1 MITLIYVGGTTILV
15 ICLILIYYLI
25 KRDRLNKDFYKIEMC
40 EQEIDAVLNNEEENV
55 LRLISIINREL
66 DLDIKEFE
74 RVKKLKTNRINNVE
88 KDKLLS
94 ETYEEI
100 KKIYVD
106 NKELSEIKRFDGI
119 MNEISRSENTL
130 ISLRTLYN
138 KCASSINFLIKRFPY
153 NLIAKIKKI
162 KFLPLYEGK
171 ELHELI
177 DKELNNL
184 VI

>member
-1 MITLIYVGGTTILV
+1 
-15 ICLILIYYLI
+15 
-25 KRDRLNKDFYKIEMC
+25 MC
-40 EQEIDAVLNNEEENV
+40 EQEIDAILNNEEEII

-66 DLDIKEFE
+66 NLDIKEFE

-94 ETYEEI
+94 ETYDEI

-106 NKELSEIKRFDGI
+106 NKMLSEIKSFNGI
-119 MNEISRSENTL
+119 IKEVEKNENNL

-138 KCASSINFLIKRFPY
+138 KCASNINFFIKRFPY
-153 NLIAKIKKI
+153 NIIAKIRKI
-162 KFLPLYEGK
+162 KSMPLYEGK